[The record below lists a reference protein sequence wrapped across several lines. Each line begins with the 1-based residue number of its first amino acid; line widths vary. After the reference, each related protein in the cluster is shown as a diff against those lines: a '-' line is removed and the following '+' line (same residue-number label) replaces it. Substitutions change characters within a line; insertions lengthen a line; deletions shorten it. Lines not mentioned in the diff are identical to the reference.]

1 MISRRTFLA
10 GCLPAALTA
19 CSTREIINTLG
30 SAARGGSVTGAI
42 KNVATSRA
50 YGWARNPKTLV
61 RDFERLDDFLKEFL
75 GEVVDVWGEE
85 NAETPQKKVYV
96 KYDDHYKSRGIIDFE
111 NSIVRVETL
120 VPDHLKQAIV
130 TTVLSPDDPT
140 KVDLFSDKSVQ
151 LGGEPFL
158 YNQVKDHDGKAIRWS
173 WRANRFADYLIKTKK
188 QTKTIRLDANT
199 TALKTFVEF
208 PLARVHTATR
218 QNRYSPHVN
227 RYSAK
232 YGIDRSLVYAII
244 KTESN
249 FNPYAVSW
257 VPAYGLMQI
266 VPKTAGR
273 DAYQL
278 IHGRAGTP
286 DRQYLFNVENNIR
299 MGCAYLNILQTR
311 YLVKVTDPTKRL
323 YCVIAAYNGGAGNVL
338 KSFDRNRNRAF
349 SRINQSS
356 LDQVYRTLKTKMPKE
371 SQRYLDK
378 VLKAKRTYV

>member
-19 CSTREIINTLG
+19 CSSREIISTLE
-30 SAARGGSVTGAI
+30 SAARGGSLTGAI
-42 KNVATSRA
+42 KNVATSTA
-50 YGWARNPKTLV
+50 SGWARNPKSLV
-61 RDFERLDDFLKEFL
+61 RDFERLDDFLKKFL
-75 GEVVDVWGEE
+75 GDVVEVWGEE

-96 KYDDHYKSRGIIDFE
+96 KYSDHYKSRGIIDFDK
-111 NSIVRVETL
+111 SIVRVETL
-120 VPDHLKQAIV
+120 VPAHLKEAIV

-158 YNQVKDHDGKAIRWS
+158 FNQVKDQDGKAIRWS

-188 QTKTIRLDANT
+188 QTQTIKLDAKT

-208 PLARVHTATR
+208 PLVSVHAATR
-218 QNRYSPHVN
+218 KNRYSPLVN
-227 RYSAK
+227 RYAGQ
-232 YGIDRSLVYAII
+232 YGIDRALVYAII
-244 KTESN
+244 QTESN

-266 VPKTAGR
+266 VPTTAGR
-273 DAYQL
+273 DAYPL

-311 YLVKVTDPTKRL
+311 YLVDVKDPTKRL

-338 KSFDRNRNRAF
+338 KSFHNNRSRAF
-349 SRINQSS
+349 FIINKSS
-356 LDQVYRTLKTKMPKE
+356 TDKVYNTLKSKMPTE

-378 VLKAKRTYV
+378 VIKARSAYI